1 MATTTPP
8 AAPNPAS
15 APNQS
20 QNVAGVSSDSVKNA
34 RDVRETLKEIFKID
48 GDRRDILKDSIKDLQ
63 TTLKSYEKMEA
74 KLATI
79 NQSALNIKDIEAQIK
94 KTREEGFNLERR
106 KNDAAA
112 KLTDIEKQ
120 NAKIFLQ
127 KVEDQR
133 KAEELLTKAKQSGHE
148 NLIKLADK
156 NVERANAE
164 LEKAKN
170 KLNLEQ
176 LSYAEKLKSEELNKE
191 LLKMQEEQL
200 AKEKQVSKD
209 LGIAGYLMG
218 QFSEK
223 LGIGTGFMEELT
235 RKTRDAGTNLGLM
248 QKTSILFSA
257 VISTVKEKMKALATD
272 PLAMI
277 AAIAA
282 VSKGVSALGNAAGNM
297 AKGTANAVGD
307 FQKMSGDQVIGKLAS
322 GISSIVSHIPF
333 VGGLFAGI
341 IEGMAK
347 MLELSLAEDDKITKI
362 GRHLGISKD
371 EARKLND
378 EFLTMSMRTKSAMMT
393 VDKLAESHKEIVG
406 YLGVTNTMTEENLK
420 TNIELSK
427 LMGLDAKTRGSIVQ
441 SSIITGREADKITK
455 GVFSQVAGLKMAT
468 GISFDYKKVIAE
480 ASGFSGVLGLQF
492 AKYPEKLTHTLL
504 QTKAIGL
511 ELNKLNSIGD
521 QFMNFEESISKEFE
535 AQLLTG
541 KDINLNKAREAFLN
555 NDLATAAKEISKYSG
570 TAADFTKMKRIQQD
584 ALAGAMGMS
593 KDELAD
599 MLKQQEMLAK
609 LGARDLQEA
618 QAKVEA
624 LKAEGK
630 TREEIA
636 AIVGEEA
643 YRNLTNMSAQEKI
656 AGFVEKIQS
665 AVANFLSKS
674 PLVPLVERAID
685 FLSEPENIV
694 KIVTK
699 IQGVFAFI
707 FDIIGTVAAAIM
719 KIANGWPFN
728 AGIDPKM
735 IKLAEEGGDSIR
747 RMNIAGSLSSGESDK
762 DRGKS
767 GGTTIINN
775 NQVVQGGT
783 ITDTE
788 TMASKRLD
796 AAPAPPATTTKYGS
810 EKRGN

>member
-8 AAPNPAS
+8 AAPTPTP
-15 APNQS
+15 APNQG
-20 QNVAGVSSDSVKNA
+20 QNVVGVSSESVRNA
-34 RDVRETLKEIFKID
+34 RDVRETIKEIFKID

-63 TTLKSYEKMEA
+63 ATLKSYEKMEA
-74 KLATI
+74 KLGTISQSTI
-79 NQSALNIKDIEAQIK
+79 NIKELEAQIK
-94 KTREEGFNLERR
+94 RTREEGFNIQRR
-106 KNDAAA
+106 AADAGA
-112 KLTDIEKQ
+112 KLTDKERE

-133 KAEELLTKAKQSGHE
+133 KAEELLVKAKQSGHE
-148 NLIKLADK
+148 NLVKLADK
-156 NVERANAE
+156 NVEKANAE

-170 KLNLEQ
+170 KLNVEG
-176 LSYAEKLKSEELNKE
+176 LSYAEKLKSDELNQEILNK
-191 LLKMQEEQL
+191 QEEQL

-223 LGIGTGFMEELT
+223 LGIGTEFMETLT
-235 RKTRDAGTNLGLM
+235 RKTREAGTNLGLM
-248 QKTSILFSA
+248 QKTSILFST

-322 GISSIVSHIPF
+322 GISGIVGKIPY

-347 MLELSLAEDDKITKI
+347 LLELSLAEDDKITKI
-362 GRHLGISKD
+362 GRHLGISKE
-371 EARKLND
+371 EASKMND
-378 EFLTMSMRTKSAMMT
+378 EFLIMSLRTKSNMMT
-393 VDKLAESHKEIVG
+393 VDKLVESHKEIVE
-406 YLGVTNTMTEENLK
+406 YLGLTNTITEENLK

-427 LMGLDAKTRGSIVQ
+427 LIGLDAKTRGSIVQ
-441 SSIITGREADKITK
+441 SSIITGVEANKITK
-455 GVFSQVAGLKMAT
+455 SIFGQVAGLKMAT
-468 GISFDYKKVIAE
+468 GIGFDYKKIIAE

-492 AKYPEKLTHTLL
+492 AKYPEKLTRTLL
-504 QTKAIGL
+504 QTKALGL
-511 ELNKLNSIGD
+511 ELGKLNSIGD

-535 AQLLTG
+535 AQLITG
-541 KDINLNKAREAFLN
+541 KNINLNKAREAFLN

-570 TAADFTKMKRIQQD
+570 SAANFANMRRIEQD

-609 LGARDLQEA
+609 LGARDLKEA

-643 YRNLTNMSAQEKI
+643 YQNLTNMSVQEKI

-674 PLVPLVERAID
+674 PIVPLVERAID
-685 FLSEPENIV
+685 FLSEPENIIQ
-694 KIVTK
+694 IVVK
-699 IQGVFAFI
+699 IQGIFATI
-707 FDIIGTVAAAIM
+707 FDIVGAVAAGIM
-719 KIANGWPFN
+719 KVANWFD
-728 AGIDPKM
+728 AGIDPRM
-735 IKLAEEGGDSIR
+735 IKLAESGGDSIR
-747 RMNIAGSLSSGESDK
+747 RLNIAGSLSSGESSSGSEGTSNSGQK
-762 DRGKS
+762 
-767 GGTTIINN
+767 GGTTVLEVKKIE
-775 NQVVQGGT
+775 

-788 TMASKRLD
+788 RAGSTRLEM
-796 AAPAPPATTTKYGS
+796 APAPAEDTGKYAP
-810 EKRGN
+810 KKKK